1 MKKLLC
7 WILSVTF
14 VLSLSACGETQPAV
28 STDVTVAE
36 ASFDFIATDIDGNVV
51 RFADF
56 QDAKVIM
63 INFWEPWCNPCVSEM
78 PAIEQLYTQYSS
90 DGLVV
95 LGVFTS
101 TGMDDDI
108 CAVREDCGITYPL
121 LRGEDETL
129 LALQTEYV
137 PTTVFLDAK
146 GNILTDEPI
155 IGVRSYEEYESLVKE
170 YLR

>member
-1 MKKLLC
+1 MKRMLC
-7 WILSVTF
+7 WILAITVVF
-14 VLSLSACGETQPAV
+14 SLSACGDAQPSA

-36 ASFDFIATDIDGNVV
+36 ASLNFIATDIDGNVV

-78 PAIEQLYTQYSS
+78 PDIAKLYTQYSS
-90 DGLVV
+90 AGLVV
-95 LGVFTS
+95 LGIYTS

-108 CAVREDCGITYPL
+108 RSVQEDCGITYPL
-121 LRGEDETL
+121 LYSEDEAL

-146 GNILTDEPI
+146 GNVLSDEPV